1 MRLKK
6 GLMIVGLAAF
16 LQSTTGCGL
25 LLHPE
30 RQGSRGGNLDPVIV
44 LLDGL
49 GLFFF
54 LVPGVVAFAVDV
66 STGCIYA
73 GGSGGS
79 SKRRHLT
86 HNDATV
92 APGAEELASMKK
104 ITLAGPATKANI
116 EAALERELGQK
127 VDITAPN
134 VQVQQMPVAT
144 GHNG

>member
-6 GLMIVGLAAF
+6 CVMVLGLAAF

-30 RQGSRGGNLDPVIV
+30 RQGSKGGNLDPVIV

-54 LVPGVVAFAVDV
+54 LVPGIVAFAVDV
-66 STGCIYA
+66 STGCIYT
-73 GGSGGS
+73 GGGGGGG
-79 SKRRHLT
+79 SKRRHF
-86 HNDATV
+86 A
-92 APGAEELASMKK
+92 AMEPGQPIQADELAGMKK
-104 ITLAGPATKANI
+104 ITLNGPVTKASI

-134 VQVQQMPVAT
+134 VQVQPILEPAR
-144 GHNG
+144 G

>member
-6 GLMIVGLAAF
+6 CVMVIGLAAF

-30 RQGSRGGNLDPVIV
+30 RQGSKGGNLDPVIV

-54 LVPGVVAFAVDV
+54 LVPGIVAFAVDV
-66 STGCIYA
+66 STGCIYT
-73 GGSGGS
+73 GGGGGG
-79 SKRRHLT
+79 SKRRHFSALEAGQPVSA
-86 HNDATV
+86 D
-92 APGAEELASMKK
+92 ELAGMKK
-104 ITLAGPATKANI
+104 ITLNGPVNKASI
-116 EAALERELGQK
+116 EAALERELGHK

-134 VQVQQMPVAT
+134 VQVQSILEPAKT
-144 GHNG
+144 